1 MLVFITQYDEKVTY
15 LDFFFITIERAP
27 TSHQLYLKYYAW
39 KMGALKSQQFNLKM
53 MVESITI

>member
-27 TSHQLYLKYYAW
+27 TSHQLYLKYCAW

-53 MVESITI
+53 VVEE